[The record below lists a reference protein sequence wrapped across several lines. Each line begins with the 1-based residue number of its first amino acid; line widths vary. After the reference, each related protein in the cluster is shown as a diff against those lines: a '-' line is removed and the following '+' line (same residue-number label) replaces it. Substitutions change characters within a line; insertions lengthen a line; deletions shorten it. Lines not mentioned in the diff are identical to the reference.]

1 MCLQKGA
8 CQVLSRFADVPS
20 LTTRASWV
28 CGRSS
33 LTPGAHRCACAVQ
46 VLAAQA
52 SGWSRHRRRAN
63 GRRPFG
69 AQPAGV
75 ARRSMPKKK
84 SAHVEEAAAPDAAA
98 PAHAAAE
105 AHKPKKKQHAAAE
118 AADAA
123 AEAHKPKKKKHA
135 EGEAETE
142 ETQGVERHEEGE
154 ARAETEEDAHGVQRA
169 AAAGDEPPQKT
180 PEAAPARLP
189 AGEVELL
196 DSDLTNAAAEK
207 QPVPKAYLYAPS
219 AVPMRA
225 LDCAHVVCAPA
236 VRGARR

>member
-1 MCLQKGA
+1 VCLQKGA

-118 AADAA
+118 AA
-123 AEAHKPKKKKHA
+123 
-135 EGEAETE
+135 
-142 ETQGVERHEEGE
+142 
-154 ARAETEEDAHGVQRA
+154 
-169 AAAGDEPPQKT
+169 
-180 PEAAPARLP
+180 EAAPARLP

>member
-98 PAHAAAE
+98 PAH
-105 AHKPKKKQHAAAE
+105 
-118 AADAA
+118 AA

>member
-123 AEAHKPKKKKHA
+123 AEAHKPKKKQHAAAEAHKPKKKKHA

-189 AGEVELL
+189 AGEVEYL
-196 DSDLTNAAAEK
+196 DSDRETNAAAEK

-219 AVPMRA
+219 A
-225 LDCAHVVCAPA
+225 AH
-236 VRGARR
+236 ART